1 MKTDFFKENAFRI
14 IFVVFFLLAFV
25 WMGTKQT
32 ILSNSNSAA
41 DWLPSQF
48 QQTRDYN
55 WYLSNFPFESYVV
68 VSWEGCELGDDR
80 IELLAHKLVP
90 QQTIDNYSLSGDSDG
105 FKADL
110 QLERAP
116 EEAKDE
122 LDEATGETTNISTQA
137 LVDASGDD
145 GPVVE
150 GGDGA
155 LYDPWGVEYK
165 YERKGKKIVVISA
178 GPDGEFGGEDD
189 IRSDTTQRA
198 GGND

>member
-1 MKTDFFKENAFRI
+1 MGDESVI
-14 IFVVFFLLAFV
+14 LYLAGCHLDSIWQDPV
-25 WMGTKQT
+25 KVL
-32 ILSNSNSAA
+32 IL
-41 DWLPSQF
+41 
-48 QQTRDYN
+48 
-55 WYLSNFPFESYVV
+55 
-68 VSWEGCELGDDR
+68 CELVCFTLIEILVAVAIIGILGTVATVSIPR
-80 IELLAHKLVP
+80 ILENNKIKAAKMGV
-90 QQTIDNYSLSGDSDG
+90 DNLKAAVVTYNIEKGKYPSDL
-105 FKADL
+105 K
-110 QLERAP
+110 
-116 EEAKDE
+116 
-122 LDEATGETTNISTQA
+122 A